1 MTDLPP
7 APERPFLEVAD
18 LSVQF
23 PTEDGLVRAVDG
35 VSFSIERGRTL
46 AVVGES
52 GSGKSVTA
60 QAVMGLVNQRTAAV
74 TGHVWL
80 DGQDIVA
87 MSDDEIR
94 RLRGR
99 TMAMIFQDPMS
110 SLHPFYRIGAQL
122 IEAVQVHNDVSKAES
137 RNRSIEMLRKVG
149 IPSPEKRIDDYPHQ
163 FSGGMRQR
171 VMIAMA
177 LINSPSVLIA
187 DEPTTALDVTVQA
200 QIMELIAELQE
211 EYHTAVILITHDLGI
226 VADFA
231 DEVAVMYGARVVERG
246 SIDDIFYEPEM
257 PYTLGLLASVPRLN
271 QVRSDRL
278 DPIPG
283 NPPSPIRLPAG
294 CVFCPRCVYR
304 DRVPGDLC
312 STTRPDLVLAG
323 NGHLVRC
330 HLSSDERRSISAAAL
345 GALAGETS

>member
-7 APERPFLEVAD
+7 APSRSYVEVQD

-23 PTEDGLVRAVDG
+23 PTEDGVVRAVDG
-35 VSFSIERGRTL
+35 VSFSVGKGETI
-46 AVVGES
+46 AIVGES

-60 QAVMGLVNQRTAAV
+60 QAIMGLVNSRTADV
-74 TGHVWL
+74 TGHVWI
-80 DGQDIVA
+80 DGQDAVS
-87 MSDDEIR
+87 MSDDELR
-94 RLRGR
+94 RMRGR

-122 IEAVQVHNDVSKAES
+122 TEAVHVHNKVSKKEARE
-137 RNRSIEMLRKVG
+137 RAIEMLKKVG

-177 LINSPSVLIA
+177 LINSPSLLIA

-200 QIMELIAELQE
+200 QIMELIMELQQ
-211 EYHTAVILITHDLGI
+211 EYNTAVILITHDLGI
-226 VADFA
+226 VADSA
-231 DEVAVMYGARVVERG
+231 DKVAVMYGARVVESG
-246 SIDDIFYEPEM
+246 TIDDIFYQPEM

-271 QVRSDRL
+271 QVRAERL

-283 NPPSPIRLPAG
+283 NPPSPIRLPQG
-294 CVFCPRCVYR
+294 CVFHPRCIYS

-312 STTRPDLVLAG
+312 ATTRPELVATAP
-323 NGHLVRC
+323 GHYVRC
-330 HLSSDERRSISAAAL
+330 HLDADQRREASVAAL
-345 GALAGETS
+345 HLLREDTA

>member
-1 MTDLPP
+1 MTDLPAMP
-7 APERPFLEVAD
+7 SRAYVEVED

-35 VSFSIERGRTL
+35 VTFSVDKGKTL

-60 QAVMGLVNQRTAAV
+60 QAIMGLVNARTADV
-74 TGHVWL
+74 TGHVWI
-80 DGQDIVA
+80 DGQDVVG
-87 MSDDEIR
+87 MTDEELR

-99 TMAMIFQDPMS
+99 SMAMIFQDPMS
-110 SLHPFYRIGAQL
+110 SLHPFYRIGDQL
-122 IEAVQVHNDVSKAES
+122 TEAVNVHNKVNKNEARDRA
-137 RNRSIEMLRKVG
+137 IEMLKKVG

-177 LINSPSVLIA
+177 LINSPSLLIA

-200 QIMELIAELQE
+200 QIMELILELQA
-211 EYHTAVILITHDLGI
+211 EYNTAVILITHDLGI
-226 VADFA
+226 VADTA

-246 SIDDIFYEPEM
+246 SIDDIFYAPEM

-271 QVRSDRL
+271 KVRAERL

-283 NPPSPIRLPAG
+283 NPPSPISLPPG
-294 CVFCPRCVYR
+294 CVFNPRCVYS
-304 DRVPGDLC
+304 DHVSGDLC
-312 STTRPDLVLAG
+312 ATTRPELLLAG
-323 NGHLVRC
+323 QGHFVRC
-330 HLSSDERRSISAAAL
+330 HMTSGQRTEVATIAL
-345 GALAGETS
+345 GKLAGDAS